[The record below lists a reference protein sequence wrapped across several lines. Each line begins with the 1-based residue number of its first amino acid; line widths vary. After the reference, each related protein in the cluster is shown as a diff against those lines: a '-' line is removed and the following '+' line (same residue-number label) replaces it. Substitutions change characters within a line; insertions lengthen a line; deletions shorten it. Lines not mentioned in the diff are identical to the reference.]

1 MKLYEP
7 FTAIVIGVVIF
18 SALLGI
24 ATYKWGDMKQ
34 DNIIEELAEDVIE
47 SQTGI
52 ELDLSPDTMELAMEW
67 YEESSEEDV
76 HEFLV

>member
-7 FTAIVIGVVIF
+7 ITAIVIGVVIF

-24 ATYKWGDMKQ
+24 MTYTMGGMKQ
-34 DNIIEELAEDVIE
+34 DNVIEELAEDVIE
-47 SQTGI
+47 TQTGV
-52 ELDLSPDTMELAMEW
+52 ELDLSPDSIELAMEW
-67 YEESSEEDV
+67 REASEQEPV